1 MDNKADV
8 FRLME
13 NVIYL
18 KKYTLFSD
26 LNTEELRTLAFIASE
41 IQVRDS
47 EPVVREGDA
56 GDSFF
61 IVKRGEL
68 RVVKGSGARAVEL
81 SRIRQN
87 ECVGEMV
94 VFEEG
99 ELRSA
104 SLVAVGD
111 CSLLVFHRDDLY
123 EAITKHP
130 AIATELIKIFSRRL
144 REANAKILVANKSAA
159 S

>member
-26 LNTEELRTLAFIASE
+26 LNTEELRTLAFIASPVD
-41 IQVRDS
+41 VRDG
-47 EPVVREGDA
+47 ERVVREGDA

-68 RVVKGSGARAVEL
+68 RVVKG
-81 SRIRQN
+81 
-87 ECVGEMV
+87 
-94 VFEEG
+94 
-99 ELRSA
+99 
-104 SLVAVGD
+104 
-111 CSLLVFHRDDLY
+111 
-123 EAITKHP
+123 
-130 AIATELIKIFSRRL
+130 
-144 REANAKILVANKSAA
+144 
-159 S
+159 